1 MIDLDMAK
9 VGEPLDWSK
18 VPFANK
24 PKRPRKGR
32 LLKPIPVA
40 LRERTAGRPRMF
52 GPGTPPIPASGL
64 RPSTVPSTW
73 EWCRAS
79 GFWMRPRAFGCSI
92 TPSR

>member
-18 VPFANK
+18 VPSANK

-40 LRERTAGRPRMF
+40 LRDGQPAVLGCS
-52 GPGTPPIPASGL
+52 GPGHHRFRLPG
-64 RPSTVPSTW
+64 
-73 EWCRAS
+73 
-79 GFWMRPRAFGCSI
+79 
-92 TPSR
+92 